1 MACLRRWRW
10 QAIARVHR
18 MGQTRAVVV
27 KKVVVRD
34 TVEQR
39 IMQLQAMKR
48 LLVQGALGMSKEE
61 ASALRMRD
69 LQLLFGK

>member
-1 MACLRRWRW
+1 MLIIFL

-18 MGQTRAVVV
+18 MGQTRP
-27 KKVVVRD
+27 VVVRKLVIHD

-39 IMQLQAMKR
+39 VIQLQTMKKH
-48 LLVQGALGMSKEE
+48 LVQGALGMNKEE

-69 LQLLFGK
+69 LHRLFGA